1 MNNGKDEQACSK
13 IPTNSIENGSVL
25 CFILMQQQCLVNGA
39 DDTTCVMMVK
49 YVCDGLG
56 VSVEVAQT
64 TKGFIFRLGR
74 KREILRSQTNKIR
87 HILCD
92 VAWQCHELKM
102 EQKPLEKLRES
113 VHT

>member
-1 MNNGKDEQACSK
+1 M
-13 IPTNSIENGSVL
+13 
-25 CFILMQQQCLVNGA
+25 
-39 DDTTCVMMVK
+39 CV
-49 YVCDGLG
+49 DGLG
-56 VSVEVAQT
+56 VSVESTQT
-64 TKGFIFRLGR
+64 TKGLFIFRLGR
-74 KREILRSQTNKIR
+74 KHEILRSQTNKMR